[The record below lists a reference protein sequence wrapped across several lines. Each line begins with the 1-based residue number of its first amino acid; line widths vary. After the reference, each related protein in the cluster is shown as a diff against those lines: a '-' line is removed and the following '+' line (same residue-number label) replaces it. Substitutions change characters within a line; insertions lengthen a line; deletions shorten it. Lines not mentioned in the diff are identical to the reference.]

1 LQKYYKIYESK
12 NQLFFLFIF
21 ASPHNRTDAILPK
34 CHFNFERRFCI
45 MPYVNIKI
53 TKEGNVTPEQK
64 RQLIEGATKLLAD
77 VLHKNTKT
85 LVVTIDEVDMDNWGI
100 GGVPVTELRKIAK
113 EKAAAEAKAAA
124 AAAKEEAKAK
134 KKAEKEM
141 AKAAKAEEKA
151 KKEAEK
157 AAAKAETKAKKAEA
171 KASEAAAKEE
181 VKAKKETAKTAKKE
195 KKAKKK

>member
-1 LQKYYKIYESK
+1 
-12 NQLFFLFIF
+12 
-21 ASPHNRTDAILPK
+21 
-34 CHFNFERRFCI
+34 

-100 GGVPVTELRKIAK
+100 GGVPVTELRKI
-113 EKAAAEAKAAA
+113 
-124 AAAKEEAKAK
+124 
-134 KKAEKEM
+134 
-141 AKAAKAEEKA
+141 EKA

>member
-1 LQKYYKIYESK
+1 
-12 NQLFFLFIF
+12 
-21 ASPHNRTDAILPK
+21 
-34 CHFNFERRFCI
+34 

-113 EKAAAEAKAAA
+113 AKADAAAKVAE

-157 AAAKAETKAKKAEA
+157 AAAKEEAKAKKAEG
-171 KASEAAAKEE
+171 KA
-181 VKAKKETAKTAKKE
+181 AKKE
-195 KKAKKK
+195 KKARKK

>member
-1 LQKYYKIYESK
+1 
-12 NQLFFLFIF
+12 
-21 ASPHNRTDAILPK
+21 
-34 CHFNFERRFCI
+34 

-85 LVVTIDEVDMDNWGI
+85 LVVTIDEVDTDNWGI

-113 EKAAAEAKAAA
+113 EKAAAEKKAAE
-124 AAAKEEAKAK
+124 AAAKEEEKAK

-141 AKAAKAEEKA
+141 EKAAKAEEKA
-151 KKEAEK
+151 KK
-157 AAAKAETKAKKAEA
+157 
-171 KASEAAAKEE
+171 AAAKEE
-181 VKAKKETAKTAKKE
+181 EKARKEADKAAKKE
-195 KKAKKK
+195 KKTKKK

>member
-1 LQKYYKIYESK
+1 
-12 NQLFFLFIF
+12 
-21 ASPHNRTDAILPK
+21 
-34 CHFNFERRFCI
+34 

-53 TKEGNVTPEQK
+53 TREGNVTPEQK

-113 EKAAAEAKAAA
+113 EKAAAEAKAAE
-124 AAAKEEAKAK
+124 AAAKEKAKAK

-157 AAAKAETKAKKAEA
+157 AAAKEEARAKKAEE
-171 KASEAAAKEE
+171 KA
-181 VKAKKETAKTAKKE
+181 TKKE
-195 KKAKKK
+195 KKSKKK